1 VILATPFASVGMLG
15 DQSELVRCGASLWV
29 TLEGQQV
36 NTARVQQWRRWAPFG
51 LFLVAPAVGA
61 LVDLLVP
68 GPRGHWSGHVGS
80 GAAAAGQLLAV
91 VAGAVL
97 ARRRLNGLLVLLLT
111 IVAVGLVLEVIGNQR
126 VAASIWQTSYGDEEA
141 AAIGPSFEGFESGHA
156 LAGTGDML
164 VVLGGL
170 AFALALGALRRVG
183 PGVAVAG
190 VVLSLFP
197 PWILPAVGTVLLLA
211 FLLRGPRQAVR
222 SEAPSVTPT
231 PPGTAAT

>member
-1 VILATPFASVGMLG
+1 MPSASVE
-15 DQSELVRCGASLWV
+15 SSVIRAEPVRCGASLWV

-36 NTARVQQWRRWAPFG
+36 DTARVQGWRRWAPFG

-61 LVDLLVP
+61 LVDLLVS

-80 GAAAAGQLLAV
+80 GAAAAGQLVAV

-97 ARRRLNGLLVLLLT
+97 ARRRLNVLLVVLLT
-111 IVAVGLVLEVIGNQR
+111 VVAVGLVLEVIGNQR

-197 PWILPAVGTVLLLA
+197 PWILPAAGTVLLLA

-222 SEAPSVTPT
+222 SEAPSVTP
-231 PPGTAAT
+231 PGTAAT

>member
-1 VILATPFASVGMLG
+1 MNAT
-15 DQSELVRCGASLWV
+15 
-29 TLEGQQV
+29 
-36 NTARVQQWRRWAPFG
+36 RVQQWRRWAPFG

-61 LVDLLVP
+61 VAGLLLS

-80 GAAAAGQLLAV
+80 ETAAAGQLLAV

-97 ARRRLNGLLVLLLT
+97 ARRRLNVLLVVPLAV
-111 IVAVGLVLEVIGNQR
+111 VAVGLVLEVVGNQR
-126 VAASIWQTSYGDEEA
+126 VAASIWQTSYGDEEVA
-141 AAIGPSFEGFESGHA
+141 AVGPSFEGFESGHA

-164 VVLGGL
+164 VVVGGL
-170 AFALALGALRRVG
+170 AFALALGAFRRVG
-183 PGVAVAG
+183 PGVALAG
-190 VVLSLFP
+190 VVLSIFP

-222 SEAPSVTPT
+222 SDAPSIT

>member
-1 VILATPFASVGMLG
+1 M
-15 DQSELVRCGASLWV
+15 
-29 TLEGQQV
+29 

-61 LVDLLVP
+61 LVDLLVR

-97 ARRRLNGLLVLLLT
+97 ARRRLNVLLVLLLT
-111 IVAVGLVLEVIGNQR
+111 IVAMGLVLEVIGNQR

-141 AAIGPSFEGFESGHA
+141 AAIGPGFEGFESGHA

-164 VVLGGL
+164 VVLGGI

-222 SEAPSVTPT
+222 SEAPSVTP
-231 PPGTAAT
+231 PGTAAT

>member
-1 VILATPFASVGMLG
+1 M
-15 DQSELVRCGASLWV
+15 
-29 TLEGQQV
+29 

-51 LFLVAPAVGA
+51 LLLAAPAVGA
-61 LVDLLVP
+61 LVDLLVS

-80 GAAAAGQLLAV
+80 GAVAAGQLLAV

-97 ARRRLNGLLVLLLT
+97 ARRRLNVLLVALLAV
-111 IVAVGLVLEVIGNQR
+111 VAVGLVLEAVGNQR

-141 AAIGPSFEGFESGHA
+141 AAIGPSFEGFESGHE

-183 PGVAVAG
+183 PGVTVAG

-211 FLLRGPRQAVR
+211 FLLRGSRRAVR
-222 SEAPSVTPT
+222 SEAPSVTPS
-231 PPGTAAT
+231 GTAAT

>member
-1 VILATPFASVGMLG
+1 MLG
-15 DQSELVRCGASLWV
+15 DEDKAVRCSSSLWIAPV
-29 TLEGQQV
+29 GADM
-36 NTARVQQWRRWAPFG
+36 NAARVQQWRRWAPFG

-61 LVDLLVP
+61 VADLLVS

-97 ARRRLNGLLVLLLT
+97 ARRRLNVLLVVLLAV
-111 IVAVGLVLEVIGNQR
+111 VAVGLVLEVVGNQR

-141 AAIGPSFEGFESGHA
+141 AVVGPSFEGFESGHA

-164 VVLGGL
+164 VVVGGL
-170 AFALALGALRRVG
+170 AFAVAVGAFRRVG
-183 PGVAVAG
+183 LGAAVAG
-190 VVLSLFP
+190 VVLALFP

-222 SEAPSVTPT
+222 SDAPSVTPPDT
-231 PPGTAAT
+231 VAT

>member
-1 VILATPFASVGMLG
+1 
-15 DQSELVRCGASLWV
+15 
-29 TLEGQQV
+29 
-36 NTARVQQWRRWAPFG
+36 
-51 LFLVAPAVGA
+51 
-61 LVDLLVP
+61 
-68 GPRGHWSGHVGS
+68 
-80 GAAAAGQLLAV
+80 LLAV

-97 ARRRLNGLLVLLLT
+97 ARRRLNVLLVVLLAV
-111 IVAVGLVLEVIGNQR
+111 VAVGLVLEVVGNQR

-141 AAIGPSFEGFESGHA
+141 AAIGPSFEGFESGHE

-197 PWILPAVGTVLLLA
+197 PWILPAVGMVLLLA
-211 FLLRGPRQAVR
+211 FLLRGSRRAVR
-222 SEAPSVTPT
+222 SEAPSVTP
-231 PPGTAAT
+231 PGTAAT

>member
-1 VILATPFASVGMLG
+1 
-15 DQSELVRCGASLWV
+15 
-29 TLEGQQV
+29 V

-97 ARRRLNGLLVLLLT
+97 ARRRLNVLLVLLLT

-126 VAASIWQTSYGDEEA
+126 VAASIWETSYGDEEA
-141 AAIGPSFEGFESGHA
+141 AAIGPGFEGFESGHA

-197 PWILPAVGTVLLLA
+197 PWILPAAGTVLLLA

-222 SEAPSVTPT
+222 SEAPSVTP
-231 PPGTAAT
+231 PGTAAT

>member
-1 VILATPFASVGMLG
+1 MILATPPASVEMLG
-15 DQSELVRCGASLWV
+15 DQGEPVRCGASLGHAGGAAG
-29 TLEGQQV
+29 EYCSG
-36 NTARVQQWRRWAPFG
+36 AA
-51 LFLVAPAVGA
+51 VAPVGA
-61 LVDLLVP
+61 LWPVLGGAGRWRTCRSADS
-68 GPRGHWSGHVGS
+68 GTSGHWSGHVGS

-97 ARRRLNGLLVLLLT
+97 ARRRLNVLLVLLLT

-126 VAASIWQTSYGDEEA
+126 VAASIWQTSYGDEET
-141 AAIGPSFEGFESGHA
+141 AAIGPGFEGFESGHA

-197 PWILPAVGTVLLLA
+197 PWILPAVGTVLLLT

-222 SEAPSVTPT
+222 SEAPSVTP
-231 PPGTAAT
+231 PGTAAT

>member
-1 VILATPFASVGMLG
+1 
-15 DQSELVRCGASLWV
+15 
-29 TLEGQQV
+29 
-36 NTARVQQWRRWAPFG
+36 
-51 LFLVAPAVGA
+51 
-61 LVDLLVP
+61 
-68 GPRGHWSGHVGS
+68 
-80 GAAAAGQLLAV
+80 
-91 VAGAVL
+91 
-97 ARRRLNGLLVLLLT
+97 VLLLT

-141 AAIGPSFEGFESGHA
+141 AAIGPGFEGFESGHA

-197 PWILPAVGTVLLLA
+197 PWILPAVGTVLLLT

-222 SEAPSVTPT
+222 SEAPSVTP
-231 PPGTAAT
+231 PGTAAT

>member
-1 VILATPFASVGMLG
+1 MNTP
-15 DQSELVRCGASLWV
+15 
-29 TLEGQQV
+29 
-36 NTARVQQWRRWAPFG
+36 RVQQWRRWAPFG
-51 LFLVAPAVGA
+51 LLLVAPAVGA
-61 LVDLLVP
+61 LVDLLVS

-97 ARRRLNGLLVLLLT
+97 ARRRLNVLLVVLLAV
-111 IVAVGLVLEVIGNQR
+111 VAVGLVLEVVGNQR

-141 AAIGPSFEGFESGHA
+141 AAIGPSFEGFESGHE

-197 PWILPAVGTVLLLA
+197 PWILPAVGMVLLLA
-211 FLLRGPRQAVR
+211 FLLRGSRRAVR
-222 SEAPSVTPT
+222 SEAPSVTP
-231 PPGTAAT
+231 PGTAAT

>member
-1 VILATPFASVGMLG
+1 MNAAQMRL
-15 DQSELVRCGASLWV
+15 
-29 TLEGQQV
+29 
-36 NTARVQQWRRWAPFG
+36 WRRWAPFG
-51 LFLVAPAVGA
+51 LFLVAPVVGV
-61 LVDLLVP
+61 LVDLLVS

-91 VAGAVL
+91 VTGAVL
-97 ARRRLNGLLVLLLT
+97 ARRRLNVLLVVLLAV
-111 IVAVGLVLEVIGNQR
+111 VAVGLVLEVVGNQR
-126 VAASIWQTSYGDEEA
+126 VAASIWQTSYGDEQA

-170 AFALALGALRRVG
+170 AFAVALGAFRRVG

-197 PWILPAVGTVLLLA
+197 PWILPAVGVVLLLA
-211 FLLRGPRQAVR
+211 FLVRGPRPAVN
-222 SEAPSVTPT
+222 SDAASVTP
-231 PPGTAAT
+231 PGAAAT

>member
-1 VILATPFASVGMLG
+1 MK
-15 DQSELVRCGASLWV
+15 
-29 TLEGQQV
+29 
-36 NTARVQQWRRWAPFG
+36 TARVQQWRRWAPFG

-61 LVDLLVP
+61 LVELLVS

-97 ARRRLNGLLVLLLT
+97 ARRRLNVLLVMLLAV
-111 IVAVGLVLEVIGNQR
+111 VAVGLALEVVGNQR

-141 AAIGPSFEGFESGHA
+141 AAIGPSFEGFESGHE

-211 FLLRGPRQAVR
+211 FLLRGPRQVAR
-222 SEAPSVTPT
+222 SEARPVT

>member
-1 VILATPFASVGMLG
+1 MLG
-15 DQSELVRCGASLWV
+15 DQDKPMRCSSSLWI
-29 TLEGQQV
+29 TPEGADM
-36 NTARVQQWRRWAPFG
+36 NAARVQQWRRWAPFG

-61 LVDLLVP
+61 VAELLVS

-80 GAAAAGQLLAV
+80 EAAAVGQLLAV

-97 ARRRLNGLLVLLLT
+97 ARRRLNVLLVMLLAV
-111 IVAVGLVLEVIGNQR
+111 VAVGLALEVVGNQR

-141 AAIGPSFEGFESGHA
+141 AAVGPLFEGFESGHA

-164 VVLGGL
+164 VVVGGL
-170 AFALALGALRRVG
+170 AFAVALGAFRRVG
-183 PGVAVAG
+183 PGAAVAG

-222 SEAPSVTPT
+222 SDAPSVTP
-231 PPGTAAT
+231 PGTVAT